1 MIEEF
6 DMKQYLDTPEAI
18 VEYLAQ
24 VFQEEDADEISRA
37 LAYMSKSLGYDSLES
52 FFEQDK
58 SSCIQ
63 LIAEALRKKI
73 AAIDD
78 EDYLNKRAEHGD
90 RKRAIDALKKIPNVL
105 PVLDDYLENK
115 KAKLEAIMKFA
126 GMWTGETGNMTIQ
139 ELKDQRHNAK
149 NTDNAQKGEKLKEAL
164 QKIKEL
170 DQSIIEDF
178 DDTLMD
184 GLE

>member
-6 DMKQYLDTPEAI
+6 DMKQYLDSPEAI

-24 VFQEEDADEISRA
+24 VFQEEDADEMSRA
-37 LAYMSKSLGYDSLES
+37 LAYMSKALGYDSCES

-58 SSCIQ
+58 LSCIQ
-63 LIAEALRKKI
+63 LIAEALRKKT
-73 AAIDD
+73 AAIED
-78 EDYLNKRAEHGD
+78 EDYLK
-90 RKRAIDALKKIPNVL
+90 
-105 PVLDDYLENK
+105 NK

-126 GMWTGETGNMTIQ
+126 GMWASETGNMTIQ
-139 ELKDQRHNAK
+139 ELKDQRHNAN
-149 NTDNAQKGEKLKEAL
+149 NTDNAQKGEKLKEAS

-178 DDTLMD
+178 DDSLMD